1 MENTIHFILQGKG
14 GIGKSFVSALLAQY
28 VKSKAGS
35 LKAFDTDQVN
45 TTFAYYKAL
54 DVEAINLM
62 DDNEI
67 DPKGFDI
74 MIEKLITEDGPFV
87 VDNGANTFSPLLSYM
102 VESDIFSLLR
112 DSGKKVYV
120 HTIVGGG
127 DAMADTANGFN
138 SIARGIGA
146 DTPLVLWLN
155 EHFGA
160 MTTVD
165 GKDFTNTN
173 VFKNHQDRLHGIV
186 TLVARNPKTTG
197 KDINTMNAKRLTF
210 DEVKESKEFMIAE
223 KQRLHIVGKEVFA
236 QLDQI
241 EF

>member
-1 MENTIHFILQGKG
+1 MKNTVHFILQGKG
-14 GIGKSFVSALLAQY
+14 GIGKSFVSSLLAQY
-28 VKSKAGS
+28 LKSKTGN

-45 TTFAYYKAL
+45 TTFAFYKAL
-54 DVEAINLM
+54 GVEQISLTTGF
-62 DDNEI
+62 NEI

-87 VDNGANTFSPLLSYM
+87 IDNGANTFSPLLSYM

-112 DSGKKVYV
+112 DSGKQVYV

-127 DAMADTANGFN
+127 DTMADTANGFN
-138 SIARGIGA
+138 SIARGIG

-155 EHFGA
+155 EHFGL
-160 MTTVD
+160 MKTVE
-165 GKDFTNTN
+165 GKDFIDTK
-173 VFKNHQDRLHGIV
+173 VFKTHEDRLHGIIS
-186 TLVARNPKTTG
+186 LVARNPKTTG

-210 DEVKESKEFMIAE
+210 DEVKESKEFMTVE
-223 KQRLHIVGKEVFA
+223 KQRIHIVAKEVFA